1 MSVELTSIEFKSP
14 EVTDRTHARLMY
26 QAMHKIASNHRL
38 VTIGKHFKKN
48 AETAVGGPY
57 GYVARNP
64 KYVSRKL
71 AKFQTD
77 VPNVRTGKLMRS
89 VRNNSFVTATQ
100 SRSRLYIKGYF
111 PLTDQRR
118 KEITAITRAEI
129 AEATQLGISTYQGLA
144 NKPEN
149 QRKRKKRIT

>member
-1 MSVELTSIEFKSP
+1 MSVELTSIEVRSP
-14 EVTDRTHARLMY
+14 DVTDRTHAKLMKESLRVVA
-26 QAMHKIASNHRL
+26 QNHRL
-38 VTIGKHFKKN
+38 VTMGKHFKNN

-77 VPNVRTGKLMRS
+77 APNVRTGKLMRAT
-89 VRNNSFVTATQ
+89 RNNSVVTATQ
-100 SRSRLYIKGYF
+100 HRSRLYIKGYF
-111 PLTDQRR
+111 PLTEQRR
-118 KEITAITRAEI
+118 KELEAITRQEI
-129 AEATQLGISTYQGLA
+129 AEAQQLAVSTYQGLA
-144 NKPEN
+144 ALPEN